1 MKKLFICLTLSILS
15 ITCFAKGSGSSSY
28 HSYSRMTGSGYT
40 NSSHTSVS
48 GYTKKNGTYVAP
60 YEKSHN
66 NSTQLDNYGTKGN
79 VNPYTGK
86 DGTKYASK

>member
-1 MKKLFICLTLSILS
+1 MKKVFTCFALSILS
-15 ITCFAKGSGSSSY
+15 ITCFAKGGGSSHYS
-28 HSYSRMTGSGYT
+28 SSRMTGSGYT
-40 NSSHTSVS
+40 NPSHTRVS
-48 GYTKKNGTYVAP
+48 GYTKKNGTYVAS

-66 NSTQLDNYGTKGN
+66 NSTQLDNFDTKGN